1 MLPHAPQEKSQHP
14 HLHRVDIDKE
24 SDFTLQLLLISLKC
38 HQPVLGRCMHK
49 GRLFALGRGN
59 NRGAK
64 LGHSSL
70 AQATE
75 QGSQKRDQVPPS
87 PAGHHA
93 GSEARPVASRAAPP
107 CSRAVLSQA
116 EETAAPLRTLK
127 PALLPVPSTM

>member
-1 MLPHAPQEKSQHP
+1 MLPCTPQERSQHP
-14 HLHRVDIDKE
+14 HLHRVDVDNFIP
-24 SDFTLQLLLISLKC
+24 QLLLISLKY
-38 HQPVLGRCMHK
+38 HHLVLQRYMHRE
-49 GRLFALGRGN
+49 RLFALGRD

-70 AQATE
+70 AQATAL
-75 QGSQKRDQVPPS
+75 GSQERDQVPPS

-93 GSEARPVASRAAPP
+93 GSEAQPVASRAAPP

-127 PALLPVPSTM
+127 PALLPVPSSM